1 MQNFVLLV
9 SKEKKN
15 KFQFKKK
22 SLLIK
27 VLIEDRTSLER
38 TFYFFYNTI
47 LLKVENKRKV
57 TVLLD
62 VTKIIRI
69 QTQLIDNLR
78 KRKIDLF
85 FLFTKWEFFLKIVPI
100 LLVLR

>member
-1 MQNFVLLV
+1 M
-9 SKEKKN
+9 
-15 KFQFKKK
+15 
-22 SLLIK
+22 
-27 VLIEDRTSLER
+27 IEDRTSLER